1 MKSRGLGSVDL
12 NLRAQHALMGFS
24 HSPDKDITD
33 LLRSDEPIE
42 PLTRRMLA
50 NAFGERDEGFHYRA
64 FGQEGTAILRSMH
77 LYLGRIKVGRTIVS
91 EKKQSTDISRVEA
104 DWTQRLG
111 LSLKSVQKF
120 CALAN
125 KVDNWIS
132 KRQPKSTDPADLDHF
147 HLTVACCYAITKNG
161 GEWKGTASPEK
172 LIKKSLPLVC
182 RLLEDHHDQ
191 YRKQGLRFDVPILS
205 WGIR

>member
-1 MKSRGLGSVDL
+1 
-12 NLRAQHALMGFS
+12 
-24 HSPDKDITD
+24 
-33 LLRSDEPIE
+33 
-42 PLTRRMLA
+42 
-50 NAFGERDEGFHYRA
+50 
-64 FGQEGTAILRSMH
+64 MH

-91 EKKQSTDISRVEA
+91 EKEQSADKSGVEA

-191 YRKQGLRFDVPILS
+191 FRKQGLRFDIPILS
-205 WGIR
+205 RGIR